1 MRHQGDPIGQRIRI
15 GPAGPFTIVGVV
27 GDVKQASLAATDSYA
42 VYINAEQSWFA
53 DNPMSLVVRARGDAT
68 ALSSAIREAIW
79 SIDKDQPVARIA
91 TMSDLLRTST
101 ADRRFA
107 LLLFAAFA
115 LTSLILAA
123 AGIYS
128 VIAGTVADRTREIG
142 IRAAIGATR
151 GAILRLVLGQGIVLT
166 QAGLLVGLVGAS
178 AVTKFLETLLF
189 GITPLDPATF
199 AAASVMFVLVA
210 TFASYIPA
218 RRATRVD
225 PVVSLRCE

>member
-1 MRHQGDPIGQRIRI
+1 
-15 GPAGPFTIVGVV
+15 VV

-128 VIAGTVADRTREIG
+128 VIAGTVADRTLEIG